1 MSATYETPKPNIFDL
16 EKDVIT
22 TLNKFNS
29 TYAKFIR
36 CSSSSSVVIDK
47 SDCPSE
53 LIDPKNAYDD
63 VNAAIQKLS
72 RALAQVNSNVTS
84 SGPIT
89 PQKYNETYDKIMRDY
104 GDLTILRADLDL
116 KMKNLERDDES
127 LSQMYKDKTNAT
139 VYASTLWTILASS
152 LIYYVFVKL

>member
-1 MSATYETPKPNIFDL
+1 MPTTYESPKPNIFDL

-22 TLNKFNS
+22 TLNNFNS
-29 TYAKFIR
+29 TYAQFIR
-36 CSSSSSVVIDK
+36 CSSSSSVVTDK
-47 SDCPSE
+47 SNCPRE

-63 VNAAIQKLS
+63 VNAAIQKLT
-72 RALAQVNSNVTS
+72 RALAQVNSNTTS
-84 SGPIT
+84 TGPIT

-116 KMKNLERDDES
+116 KMKDLERDDES

-139 VYASTLWTILASS
+139 VYASTLWTVLASS